1 MAVLKTALV
10 ALRRR
15 CLLTNNPP
23 VSCGAPG
30 EITAWPPGRSVPLA
44 SELSVLIDR
53 FPAHC
58 GSLYH
63 NTTVTYYRKCKS
75 ARQEGCKMDEFLAQN
90 LSQQGGRLSRSTV
103 RGFSGARLRR
113 LREARGLTGDDLADA
128 AGISEA
134 TLRSWEIGRANPTP
148 SLLADVAKKLRV
160 TIGDLLV
167 LRSDELTLADL
178 RTLAGLN
185 QADVAQKLGV
195 GTTTLTR
202 IEKGRRDYDPEVAR
216 ELARIYKVKVRE
228 LRTVWERT
236 RQIRLD
242 MLEKL

>member
-1 MAVLKTALV
+1 M
-10 ALRRR
+10 
-15 CLLTNNPP
+15 
-23 VSCGAPG
+23 
-30 EITAWPPGRSVPLA
+30 
-44 SELSVLIDR
+44 
-53 FPAHC
+53 
-58 GSLYH
+58 
-63 NTTVTYYRKCKS
+63 
-75 ARQEGCKMDEFLAQN
+75 
-90 LSQQGGRLSRSTV
+90 
-103 RGFSGARLRR
+103 
-113 LREARGLTGDDLADA
+113 
-128 AGISEA
+128 
-134 TLRSWEIGRANPTP
+134 
-148 SLLADVAKKLRV
+148 